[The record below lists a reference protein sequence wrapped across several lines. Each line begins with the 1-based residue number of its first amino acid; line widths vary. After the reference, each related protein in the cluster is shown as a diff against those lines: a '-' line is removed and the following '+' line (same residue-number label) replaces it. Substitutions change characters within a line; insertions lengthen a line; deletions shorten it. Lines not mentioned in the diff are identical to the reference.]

1 MSKLAA
7 LLALSLAACAT
18 SGAGVGAI
26 RVDPEPTP
34 RARPHLVMK
43 VKTPRREFPAALD
56 PKLPSADLI
65 ARQVREEIG
74 DVASADVRLCVTPD
88 GKVQNVQL
96 VRGTALAEFNRALV
110 HDIAEWQFSG
120 SAGWASVENCQVTTI
135 NYRIHR

>member
-1 MSKLAA
+1 MSKLVA

-34 RARPHLVMK
+34 RARPHLALK
-43 VKTPRREFPAALD
+43 AKGSPRWFPAALD
-56 PKLPSADLI
+56 PRLPSADLM

-74 DVASADVRLCVTPD
+74 DVASADVRLCVTPA
-88 GKVQNVQL
+88 GKVQDVQL

-110 HDIAEWQFSG
+110 HDIADWQFSG
-120 SAGWASVENCQVTTI
+120 SAGSTGANNCQVTTI
-135 NYRIHR
+135 NYRINR